1 MRRLHGLHRLAMLS
15 AFMALFTVGCY
26 SAPPEAIKHAADQVS
41 ANKRHATNADLGA
54 DAQLVGRV
62 NEDQWHVQR
71 KLLDSDYVIPAE
83 AQARIDAAK
92 AAAEARGE

>member
-15 AFMALFTVGCY
+15 AFMALFTAGCY
-26 SAPPEAIKHAADQVS
+26 SAPPEAVKHATDQVS
-41 ANKRHATNADLGA
+41 ANHRHATNAELGA
-54 DAQLVGRV
+54 DARLIGLV

-83 AQARIDAAK
+83 AQARIDAAAK
-92 AAAEARGE
+92 ARGQ